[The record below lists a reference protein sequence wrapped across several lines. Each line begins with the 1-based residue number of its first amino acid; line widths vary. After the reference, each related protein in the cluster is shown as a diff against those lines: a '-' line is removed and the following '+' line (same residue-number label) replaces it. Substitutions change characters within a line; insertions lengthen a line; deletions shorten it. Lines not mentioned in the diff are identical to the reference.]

1 MPTIAIEQTGG
12 RFAHPLVHRIRGTE
26 AGESLPR
33 AHLPGNQSGRQE
45 KPVFSATAFVLL
57 QLRASDITS
66 DIKIRDLGSN
76 GLQCTRSVG
85 CQEQLSGDYG
95 HIPVTINARE
105 ADYLVWHQ
113 TCSAM

>member
-1 MPTIAIEQTGG
+1 MAAT
-12 RFAHPLVHRIRGTE
+12 R
-26 AGESLPR
+26 AGESLCAR
-33 AHLPGNQSGRQE
+33 LPGNQSGRQE

-66 DIKIRDLGSN
+66 DIRIRDLGSD

-85 CQEQLSGDYG
+85 CQEQSSEDHG